1 MNSIL
6 ERGGI
11 DLGSND
17 LYLIKKLRESGIT
30 LEKLNTY
37 LKRIFLAI
45 KGDIKD
51 DKATPNEGNYV
62 DSKIPI

>member
-1 MNSIL
+1 M
-6 ERGGI
+6 

-30 LEKLNTY
+30 LEKLDTY
-37 LKRIFLAI
+37 LKKIFLAI

-51 DKATPNEGNYV
+51 DKATLNEDNYV
-62 DSKIPI
+62 DAKNAIL